1 MAVRISKIDIQDL
14 GPVQRL
20 RWTPVSLNV
29 IYGKNEQ
36 GKTWIVE
43 FLLRSLFKVTR
54 IWNLRQL
61 KGNGR
66 ITVSGLESKPVHFS
80 PTSSKLEE
88 YIDQH
93 QELPADFTR
102 LLVIK
107 GAELSLAASTQSGK
121 IDKQTL
127 QHFLSNQDLLD
138 RIEDRISATLKKTEI
153 VEGLISGIRKG
164 EIVQRD
170 LLLKQLK
177 DIDAL
182 FEQIG
187 LGYSGGKRKAL
198 EMESEQLS
206 REIGGLIKAKQHQAW
221 QISVELNHL
230 KADISGM
237 NEEILADLT
246 EKNRSYDLMREQL
259 ASLQEQLQTA
269 ERKSRHYGWLKTA
282 VRLYREKLENL
293 PSRPSFLLPLLS
305 VISGVAGA
313 WFILQNMDWPAV
325 ACVAAV
331 LAAGGLYVALM
342 LRYTARQAE
351 REERVSIGK
360 EFESRFGKSFNG
372 LADLEILLEESQED
386 FAQVQVLKRQV
397 QEAGSNVDRMKDQ
410 IRQLWNRWRAG
421 EIPGQE
427 EWLKLIQEAQER
439 IAALKRTWQEKR
451 EVLAGLQ
458 VPASEYVQE
467 DPGIAFDPA
476 QLAQLNDQRQQI
488 QNDVGE
494 IHRKLDLLKQLICK
508 VTGDPFDLDWENLIL
523 HLQQKR
529 ESVLKE
535 YQSVTSEI
543 LGKLAVKQ
551 VLDRLRAVQEERIS
565 EGLTSPAM
573 VAPLKNIT
581 GRYSQFRI
589 HGDEILVMDDIHEFN
604 LSDLSTG
611 AQEQVLLALRLG
623 FVSRLFDQKPLFL
636 ILDDAFQHSDWERR
650 SLMID
655 TMVELARN
663 GWQII
668 YFTMDDHI
676 RDMFQEKGR
685 ILGDEFN
692 LKTLN

>member
-1 MAVRISKIDIQDL
+1 MTVRISKIDIQDL
-14 GPVQRL
+14 GPVHRV

-61 KGNGR
+61 TGNGR
-66 ITVSGLESKPVHFS
+66 ITVSGLEPKPVHFS
-80 PTSSKLEE
+80 PASPKLEE

-93 QELPADFTR
+93 EELPADFTR

-107 GAELSLAASTQSGK
+107 GAELSLAASSHSGK

-138 RIEDRISATLKKTEI
+138 RIENRISATLKKTEI
-153 VEGLISGIRKG
+153 ADGLISGLKKG

-177 DIDAL
+177 EFDTL

-198 EMESEQLS
+198 EMERELLS
-206 REIGGLIKAKQHQAW
+206 GEIDRVMKAKRFKAW
-221 QISVELNHL
+221 QISVELEHL
-230 KADISGM
+230 ESDISGM
-237 NEEILADLT
+237 NEKILADLT
-246 EKNRSYDLMREQL
+246 EKVRSFGLM
-259 ASLQEQLQTA
+259 QEQLDAVHEQLRTA
-269 ERKSRHYGWLKTA
+269 ELKSAHHSWLKTA
-282 VRLYREKLENL
+282 VRLYREKLEKL
-293 PSRPSFLLPLLS
+293 PVRPSFLLPVIS
-305 VISGVAGA
+305 VISGVTGG
-313 WFILQNMDWPAV
+313 WFILKNLAWPAV
-325 ACVAAV
+325 VCVAAV
-331 LAAGGLYVALM
+331 LAAGALYVALM

-351 REERVSIGK
+351 REERISVGK
-360 EFESRFGKSFNG
+360 EYESRFGKPFNG
-372 LADLEILLEESQED
+372 LADLETLFEESQED
-386 FAQVQVLKRQV
+386 FAQVQVLKRQI
-397 QEAGSNVDRMKDQ
+397 QETGSSLDRLSDQ
-410 IRQLWNRWRAG
+410 IRQLWTHWKP
-421 EIPGQE
+421 EEVPGQE
-427 EWLKLIQEAQER
+427 DWLKMLQEAQNR
-439 IAALKRTWQEKR
+439 TAALKRTWQEKR
-451 EVLAGLQ
+451 EGLAGLQ

-467 DPGIAFDPA
+467 DPGIAFEPTR
-476 QLAQLNDQRQQI
+476 LARLNDQKQAI
-488 QNDVGE
+488 QNDLSD

-508 VTGDPFDLDWENLIL
+508 ATGDPFDLDWENLIL

-535 YQSVTSEI
+535 YQAVTSEI
-543 LGKLAVKQ
+543 LGKLTVKK
-551 VLDRLRAVQEERIS
+551 VLDRLRTVQEQRIS

-573 VAPLKNIT
+573 VEPLKKIT
-581 GRYSQFRI
+581 GRYNQFRI
-589 HGDEILVMDDIHEFN
+589 HGDEILVMDEFHEFN

-611 AQEQVLLALRLG
+611 TQEQVLLALRLG
-623 FVSRLFDQKPLFL
+623 LASRLFDQKPLFL

-650 SLMID
+650 SLMIE

-676 RDMFQEKGR
+676 RDLFREKGR
-685 ILGDEFN
+685 ILGDEFD
-692 LKTLN
+692 LRTLN